1 MGKGSSVTR
10 SVRIDTDIDEGL
22 RRLATE
28 GGVSVNFL
36 TSKAL
41 RRFVEWDAYGAKF
54 GFIDMPG
61 PILTKMVDFLS
72 DDQVRDLGR
81 WVGAT
86 LLREYV
92 TFWFKEVTIETVLE
106 AFPRLVSKYGRLF
119 AFEELDERG
128 RKTVILKHG
137 SGPKMSMLYQEI
149 ARAAFTEL
157 LKTNSQV
164 ESTENQVVIRLPSTE
179 SSRVAPISRFSSAR
193 P

>member
-61 PILTKMVDFLS
+61 PILVKMVEFLA
-72 DDQVRDLGR
+72 DEQVKELGR

-119 AFEELDERG
+119 QFEELDERG

-137 SGPKMSMLYQEI
+137 SGPRMSLLYHEI

-157 LKTNSQV
+157 LKTQSQV
-164 ESTENQVVIRLPSTE
+164 ESTENQVVIRLPSFET
-179 SSRVAPISRFSSAR
+179 SRLPPVTRLAAAR
-193 P
+193 E